1 MLLDLSEQP
10 NDKLTLVH
18 KDGKHVPVFA
28 KNVNKVLL

>member
-1 MLLDLSEQP
+1 MLLDLTEQP

-28 KNVNKVLL
+28 NNIGKVL